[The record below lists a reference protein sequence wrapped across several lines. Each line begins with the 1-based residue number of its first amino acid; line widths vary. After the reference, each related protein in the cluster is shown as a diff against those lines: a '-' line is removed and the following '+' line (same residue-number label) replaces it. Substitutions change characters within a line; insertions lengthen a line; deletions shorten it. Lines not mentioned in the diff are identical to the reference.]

1 MDTKMNAN
9 NNWNNIKYKTFTD
22 YLNHIRNHLAAVLLI
37 AIIVL
42 ISSLTYAFI
51 SKDIYTA
58 STILKISKPEGN
70 ILDAPLLPEF
80 GDRGSDRFI
89 ANEIETMKNIS
100 IRKQVASVMIDSF
113 FTIGNKD
120 KFSLLL
126 TPKGY
131 FAKQKDSLRSDRSI
145 AAMLSKVVSINQ
157 KKGLDFIEI
166 TASSPSPYEASLIVN
181 CYAEVYKRFNLLNNR
196 KQVTRIKKFLASQK
210 EKKYQEL
217 LEAENAY
224 KIYQLQGGAIE
235 LDAQAQSL
243 ITAMTD
249 LESKAQSTSIEMSIV
264 KKTLDQYKTELKK
277 KDQTVSKY
285 LENKVTEPYLVKLQE
300 QLANIESQ
308 KDIAS
313 IGAKNDPKKASLLKE
328 LDNKLSILRNK
339 VKQSY
344 QEYQT
349 SILATSPE
357 EIKILTQQIFENEV
371 KYKSLL
377 ASYQKLTSYIKDY
390 EKRFDKLPERTI
402 DLARLERERIGSEK
416 LYLLLEEKYQEALI
430 NEQSIDGNVL
440 ILNTAE
446 IPGVPSAPNRKR
458 IVLIGFLL
466 GIALGVGYAITRD
479 SLDKTIK
486 TPDEIEDSNLT
497 LLGWIP
503 KIENFGTNGSFSE
516 FIVANR
522 QDTISND
529 AFKSLRT
536 IIRYSN
542 VDGEAKAILITSSA
556 PSEGKSLISLN
567 LAGSFAQVRKRTIII
582 DCDLRKPRLHNM
594 LKQQRI
600 PGFTDYLVGKAT
612 KEEIVRKTEVD
623 GLDFITAGTI
633 PPNPT
638 EMLDSRGMKSFMKNL
653 RKEYDI
659 IIIDSPPLITL
670 ADSIILSRLV
680 DETILVALA
689 NSTDSELLKKS
700 VERLSSIEN
709 STFIG
714 VLLNRFN
721 LRKNYGSYYYKY
733 AYSYSHNGN
742 SNGKKKEKIL

>member
-1 MDTKMNAN
+1 MDAN
-9 NNWNNIKYKTFTD
+9 NNWNNVKYKTFTD
-22 YLNHIRNHLAAVLLI
+22 YLNHIRNHLAAVLTISILI
-37 AIIVL
+37 L
-42 ISSLTYAFI
+42 LGSMGYAFF
-51 SKDIYTA
+51 SEDIYTA
-58 STILKISKPEGN
+58 NTLLKISKPEGN

-100 IRKQVASVMIDSF
+100 IRKQVASVMIDTF
-113 FTIGNKD
+113 MAKGEKN

-126 TPKGY
+126 TRKGY
-131 FAKQKDSLRSDRSI
+131 FTKERDSLKSDKSI
-145 AAMLSKVVSINQ
+145 ANMLSKVVNINQ

-166 TASSPSPYEASLIVN
+166 TANSPSPFEAALMVN
-181 CYAEVYKRFNLLNNR
+181 TYADVYKKFNLLNNR
-196 KQVTRIKKFLASQK
+196 KQVTRIKKFLATQK

-217 LEAENAY
+217 LEAENNY
-224 KIYQLQGGAIE
+224 KVYQLQGGAIE

-243 ITAMTD
+243 ITAITD
-249 LESKAQSTSIEMSIV
+249 LESKAQSTSIEISIV
-264 KKTLDQYKTELKK
+264 KKTLDQYKAELKR

-285 LENKVTEPYLVKLQE
+285 LENKVTEPYLVNLQ
-300 QLANIESQ
+300 QQIANIESQ
-308 KDIAS
+308 KDIAA
-313 IGAKNDPKKASLLKE
+313 IGAKKDPKKNHLIKD
-328 LDNKLSILRNK
+328 LDNKLKILKDK

-344 QEYQT
+344 QEYQS
-349 SILATSPE
+349 SILSTSPE
-357 EIKILTQQIFENEV
+357 EIKILTQQIFEAEV

-377 ASYQKLTSYIKDY
+377 ASYQKLKEYLNNY

-402 DLARLERERIGSEK
+402 DLARLERERLGSEK

-440 ILNTAE
+440 VLNNAE
-446 IPGVPSAPNRKR
+446 IPEVPSAPNRKR
-458 IVLIGFLL
+458 IILIGLLL
-466 GIALGVGYAITRD
+466 GIALGAGYAIAKD

-486 TPDEIEDSNLT
+486 TPEEIEDSNLT

-516 FIVANR
+516 FVVANKL
-522 QDTISND
+522 DSITND

-536 IIRYSN
+536 FIRYSN
-542 VDGEAKAILITSSA
+542 VDGEAKAILVTSSA

-567 LAGSFAQVRKRTIII
+567 LAGSFAQVRKRTVII

-594 LKQQRI
+594 LKEDRT
-600 PGFTDYLVGKAT
+600 PGFTDYLVGKT
-612 KEEIVRKTEVD
+612 SRESIIRKSDVD

-638 EMLDSRGMKSFMKNL
+638 EILDSRGMKTFMKSL

-659 IIIDSPPLITL
+659 IIVDSPPLITL
-670 ADSIILSRLV
+670 ADSVILSRLV

-700 VERLSSIEN
+700 VERLSAIEN

-721 LRKNYGSYYYKY
+721 LRKNYGSYYYRY
-733 AYSYSHNGN
+733 AYSYSNNGH
-742 SNGKKKEKIL
+742 KKKEKIL